1 MIKLKTLAAFGL
13 SALLAACADSPLAE
27 AQTAAAAVAPPP
39 AAAEPALWV
48 VSDADS
54 TIYLF
59 GTFHALKDATQW
71 RTPKVDAALRSSSIL
86 WLELADIG
94 APGAD
99 AAALPLIQRY
109 GLDPARPLSSKLTAA
124 ENAKL
129 AAAAAKAGVDPAQLQ
144 PLRPWLA
151 ALQLA
156 LVPLAKAG
164 YDPQLGVD
172 TLLASAARA
181 EGKTIR
187 GFETSEQQ
195 LRFFAD
201 LSPELEKQMLLSTLD
216 EVEEGPAMI
225 DRMSEA
231 WSRGDLGALERE
243 MVADMKNETPAF
255 YKVVLADRNAAWARA
270 LNEHLKGSGTTFVAV
285 GAAHLIGPDSVQAE
299 LAELGVQAARH

>member
-1 MIKLKTLAAFGL
+1 MTKLKTLAAVSL
-13 SALLAACADSPLAE
+13 AALLAACANSPVAGARSE
-27 AQTAAAAVAPPP
+27 AAPAAMAP

-48 VSDADS
+48 VRDADS

-59 GTFHALKDATQW
+59 GTFHALKDATKW
-71 RTPKVDAALRSSSIL
+71 RTPKVDAALRSSSTL

-94 APGAD
+94 TPASE

-129 AAAAAKAGVDPAQLQ
+129 AAAAGKVGVDPAQLQ

-151 ALQLA
+151 ALQLSLA
-156 LVPLAKAG
+156 PLMKAG
-164 YDPQLGVD
+164 YDPKLGVD
-172 TLLASAARA
+172 NLLASTARA
-181 EGKTIR
+181 EGKPIR

-201 LSPELEKQMLLSTLD
+201 LSPELEKQMLMSTLED
-216 EVEEGPAMI
+216 VDQGPAMI

-231 WSRGDLGALERE
+231 WSRGDLRTLERE
-243 MVADMKNETPAF
+243 MVADLKNETPAF
-255 YKVVLADRNAAWARA
+255 YKVVLADRNTAWAKA
-270 LNEHLKGSGTTFVAV
+270 LKEHLKGSGSTFVAV
-285 GAAHLIGPDSVQAE
+285 GAGHLVGPDSVQAE
-299 LAELGVQAARH
+299 LAELGVRAERR